1 MKVCMPWRKSFPFL
15 GIVREK
21 ARVVLAR
28 NLEGIPFPSSP
39 FFRPLWGEEVQRRV
53 SEVLLKKGKGW
64 KFTLQEER
72 NGAFLFVRERRGQR
86 LGILVNGEDHL
97 RLFAERMSLL
107 RWSDFETLR
116 RLDRWLERSL
126 DYAFDSQWGY
136 LTASFYWAGTGLRVY
151 LWLHLP
157 ALSIVYGEDHVLQWF
172 RERREFVVSGYGGSR
187 EPIAHVFEVT
197 NRYTLGITE
206 REIFESMLWIERKV
220 TKWEKSIRDVLRTS
234 SLHRRTL
241 LEKLQE
247 TGKDLEKE
255 GDRKGKRVL
264 DFLSLLRFGQ
274 EEGIF
279 DERRGCNPVNIGGWV
294 QESLKASPLRGVCE
308 DILEFLGVS
317 LGRIR
322 DDV

>member
-1 MKVCMPWRKSFPFL
+1 MKACVPWRKTFPFL

-21 ARVVLAR
+21 ARIVFAR
-28 NLEGIPFPSSP
+28 NLAGIPFPSSP
-39 FFRPLWGEEVQRRV
+39 FFRPLWSEEVKRRAF
-53 SEVLLKKGKGW
+53 EVLLKGGKSW
-64 KFTLQEER
+64 RFALVEEE
-72 NGAFLFVRERRGQR
+72 NGVSLFVREKRGQR

-97 RLFAERMSLL
+97 RLFVERMSSL

-116 RLDRWLERSL
+116 RLDQWLERSL
-126 DYAFDSQWGY
+126 DYAFDPQWGY
-136 LTASFYWAGTGLRVY
+136 LTASLCWTGTGLRAY

-157 ALSIVYGEDHVLQWF
+157 ALSIAYGEDHVFQWF
-172 RERREFVVSGYGGSR
+172 RERQEFIVSGYGGNR
-187 EPIAHVFEVT
+187 EPMAHVFEIT
-197 NRYTLGITE
+197 NRYTLGVTE
-206 REIFESMLWIERKV
+206 KEILESMLWIERKV
-220 TKWEKSIRDVLRTS
+220 TRWEKSIRDVLRTS
-234 SLHRRTL
+234 SLHRQTL

-255 GDRKGKRVL
+255 GDKKDKRML

-279 DERRGCNPVNIGGWV
+279 DERWGCNRVDIGGWV

-308 DILEFLGVS
+308 DILEFLGVP